1 MKAKNLTIA
10 LAASLFALASCK
22 PKAETTEEKVS
33 AGADQVAEGVNKMV
47 EAATPAA
54 VETPVE
60 PTEPT
65 GAAAGD
71 TVVAP
76 AAEAPAVQPAV
87 EAPAVQPAVEA
98 PVAPAE

>member
-10 LAASLFALASCK
+10 LAASVFALASCK

-47 EAATPAA
+47 EATAPAA
-54 VETPVE
+54 VEPA
-60 PTEPT
+60 EPT
-65 GAAAGD
+65 GAAAVD
-71 TVVAP
+71 AVVPPAPVAP
-76 AAEAPAVQPAV
+76 AAEAPAA
-87 EAPAVQPAVEA
+87 EAPAAEA